1 MMLPINESK
10 IDSKPIWVKVLLGA
24 VLILL
29 AVYVAALT
37 RNTLR
42 QYDYIGRS
50 DQQIYTITISGEGK
64 VTAIP
69 DIAEVSVGIET
80 QQASVG
86 AAQSENTTKM
96 NELITQLKGLNI
108 SAEDIKTTNYNIYPR
123 YDYLEGRQ
131 VLRGYVVSQNVTVKI
146 RDLQRVAEVLELAG
160 SSGVN
165 QLGGLQFTI
174 DEPEDIRQQAREE
187 ALRQATEK
195 AEALAKIANV
205 KLGKLVSFSEN
216 GYVPSYP
223 VYARGVALDAGFGGA
238 EAAPTVEPG
247 SQEVQVNVTV
257 TYEVL

>member
-1 MMLPINESK
+1 MSLPFD
-10 IDSKPIWVKVLLGA
+10 DSKTTSKPLWLKALLGA
-24 VLILL
+24 VLVLL
-29 AVYVAALT
+29 ALYVAVLT

-69 DIAEVSVGIET
+69 DIAEVSLGVET
-80 QQASVG
+80 QQSSVG
-86 AAQSENTTKM
+86 AAQTENTTKM
-96 NELITQLKGLNI
+96 NELITQLKGLDVP
-108 SAEDIKTTNYNIYPR
+108 AEDIKTTNYNIYPR
-123 YDYLEGRQ
+123 YDYADGRQ
-131 VLRGYVVSQNVTVKI
+131 ILRGYIVSQNVTVKI
-146 RDLQRVAEVLELAG
+146 RDLKRVADVLELAG
-160 SSGVN
+160 RGGVN

-174 DEPEDIRQQAREE
+174 DEPEAIRQLAREE

-195 AEALAKIANV
+195 AEALAAIANV

-223 VYARGVALDAGFGGA
+223 IYNRGIALDAGFGGA